1 MSLLHRL
8 LFCSYICLSVCSARQ
23 PFDEVPNTLWPV
35 PASVSLSGPPLPISP
50 AFAFK
55 TMSSS
60 GVLKRGITRYL
71 EIILQQVGDNKMAH
85 LRESNETLNE
95 LVLEVRSDNESLH
108 VDTSYWYTLK
118 VSDGQAH
125 IEAKTPYGVL

>member
-1 MSLLHRL
+1 MSLFYRL
-8 LFCSYICLSVCSARQ
+8 LLCSYICLCVCSAHQ
-23 PFDEVPNTLWPV
+23 PFNEVPNSVWPV
-35 PASVSLSGPPLPISP
+35 PASVSVSGPPLPISP
-50 AFAFK
+50 TFVFK
-55 TMSSS
+55 TTSTS

-85 LRESNETLNE
+85 LRGSSENLNE

-108 VDTSYWYTLK
+108 VDTSYWYMLK

-125 IEAKTPYGVL
+125 IEAKTPYGAL